1 MASDDPKRK
10 GYIKTENVI
19 LLFFVALAVGFVG
32 GVAFSAYRS
41 VGTMPTGAAGTGVN
55 PMAAQQRAMIDA
67 LVQQTKTD
75 PANVSAWTQLGHLY
89 FDSGEPDKAI
99 AAYERSLA
107 LDPDRPDVWTDLGVM
122 YRRGGDARKA
132 VATFDQ
138 VLTMD
143 GTHEIALYNKGVVL
157 MHDLNDMN
165 GALAAWEQLLT
176 INPEA
181 RTPSGEPLRD
191 IIAQMRQNARQ

>member
-41 VGTMPTGAAGTGVN
+41 VGTMPMGAAGTGVN

-67 LVQQTKTD
+67 LVQQTETD
-75 PANVSAWTQLGHLY
+75 PTNVSAWTQLGHLY

-157 MHDLNDMN
+157 MHDLNDLS

-191 IIAQMRQNARQ
+191 IIAQMRQNANQ

>member
-1 MASDDPKRK
+1 MASDNPKRK

-41 VGTMPTGAAGTGVN
+41 VGTMPMGETGTGVN

-67 LVQQTKTD
+67 LVQQTETD
-75 PANVSAWTQLGHLY
+75 PADVSAWTQLGHLY